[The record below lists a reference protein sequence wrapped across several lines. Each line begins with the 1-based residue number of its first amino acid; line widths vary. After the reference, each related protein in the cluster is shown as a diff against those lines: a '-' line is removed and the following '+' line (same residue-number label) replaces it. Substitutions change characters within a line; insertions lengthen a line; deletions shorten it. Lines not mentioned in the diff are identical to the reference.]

1 MCLPALAL
9 AGAAGGGTFLAGTS
23 GLLGAMST
31 MQAAT
36 LALSAGSAVAGA
48 AGAYQQA
55 QFSKEMAN
63 YNAGIAEMNAQDA
76 IRRGNEEAMKVGR
89 QGRQLGGTQR
99 AVMAARGIDVGEG
112 TAADILDQT
121 DFFSLSDQN
130 TVRNNAARE
139 AWNYRARGAVD
150 QAQADSTSPF
160 MMAGASLLGSAGSVA
175 DRWYRYAGK

>member
-1 MCLPALAL
+1 
-9 AGAAGGGTFLAGTS
+9 
-23 GLLGAMST
+23 MSA
-31 MQAAT
+31 MQAGS

-76 IRRGNEEAMKVGR
+76 LRRGNEEAMKVGR

-99 AVMAARGIDVGEG
+99 AVMSARGIDVGEG

-121 DFFSLSDQN
+121 DFFSISDQN

-139 AWNYRARGAVD
+139 AWNYRSRGAMER
-150 QAQADSTSPF
+150 AQGDSISPF
-160 MMAGASLLGSAGSVA
+160 MSATGSLLGSAGSVA
-175 DRWYRYAGK
+175 DKWYRYAGK